1 MEIIPT
7 SQNYRKDQR
16 NIGKIPKLMAAATAA
31 AVTTVIFTLTVIPLF
46 ATYKMLSSPLTQ
58 SSCGADSAC
67 VTIPIL

>member
-1 MEIIPT
+1 
-7 SQNYRKDQR
+7 
-16 NIGKIPKLMAAATAA
+16 MAAATAA